1 MGLKIMQ
8 ILTSHL
14 KAVLLAA
21 GKKDIRYYLN
31 GVHVTKH
38 HLVAT
43 DGHRM
48 HVVCHGGDWPHD
60 PVTIPRDACELAV
73 KGKTTNLEITP
84 TAIGPISYQPT
95 GGTYPDYTRLLARS
109 GALHVGVEQGDMLT
123 CIQPEYLKDADAAI
137 KLVAGTALNSLARIG
152 GSWIWSNP
160 TLQVV
165 VMPFRVHAT
174 QKTSA
179 AWSLEPLAC

>member
-1 MGLKIMQ
+1 MQ
-8 ILTSHL
+8 ILTNHL

-48 HVVCHGGDWPHD
+48 HIVCHGGDWPHD
-60 PVTIPRDACELAV
+60 PVTLPRTACELAV
-73 KGKTTNLEITP
+73 KGKTTTLEITP
-84 TAIGPISYQPT
+84 TAVGPISCHPV
-95 GGTYPDYTRLLARS
+95 GGAYPDYTRVMAGRM
-109 GALHVGVEQGDMLT
+109 ALNGGVSEGDMLT

-152 GSWIWSNP
+152 GSWVWSNP
-160 TLQVV
+160 TLQVA

-179 AWSLEPLAC
+179 AYSLEPLAC

>member
-1 MGLKIMQ
+1 MQ
-8 ILTSHL
+8 ILTDHL

-21 GKKDIRYYLN
+21 GKKDVRYYLN

-43 DGHRM
+43 DGSRM
-48 HVVCHGGDWPHD
+48 HIVCHGGDWPHE
-60 PVTIPRDACELAV
+60 PVTIPRTACELAI
-73 KGKTTNLEITP
+73 KGKTTTLEITP

-95 GGTYPDYTRLLARS
+95 GGTYPDYTRVMAS
-109 GALHVGVEQGDMLT
+109 STALHGGVEQGDLLT

-137 KLVAGTALNSLARIG
+137 KLVAGTGGNSLAHIG
-152 GSWIWSNP
+152 TAWVWSNS
-160 TLQVV
+160 TLQIV
-165 VMPFRVHAT
+165 VMPFRTHAT

-179 AWSLEPLAC
+179 THSLEPLAC